1 MPVKSKILKFF
12 RKSEEHENDSSDYLC
27 KFVQLDGEKIGES
40 IAVYDECLLVKHGSD
55 ILGIPLDCVIAV
67 SEEIVIGK
75 FNKKEARKIGKEWKD
90 KCTVEI
96 KDDEM

>member
-12 RKSEEHENDSSDYLC
+12 RKSEEHENDSADYLC
-27 KFVQLDGEKIGES
+27 KFVLLDGEEIGES
-40 IAVYDECLLVKHGSD
+40 ITVDDDCLLVKHESE
-55 ILGIPLDCVIAV
+55 ILGIPLDCIIAV

-75 FNKKEARKIGKEWKD
+75 FNKKEARKIGKKWKD
-90 KCTVEI
+90 KCAAEI